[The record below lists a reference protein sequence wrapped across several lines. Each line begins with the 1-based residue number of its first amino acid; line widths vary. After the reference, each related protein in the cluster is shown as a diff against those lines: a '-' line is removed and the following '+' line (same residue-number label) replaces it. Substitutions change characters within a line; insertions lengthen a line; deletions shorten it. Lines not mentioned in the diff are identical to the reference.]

1 MKKKMMALILSG
13 VMISGIAMPG
23 IAYGEEFYSGDPE
36 EMVTEESVDS
46 SETTDSANAGW
57 EMDDVEKDATET
69 DDTETDDAEV
79 DAAETGDKAEFENKA
94 NVEENADIKEN
105 TDIGDNINYTE
116 GIYSA
121 DDIYSTDTTDV
132 TDPISGFEDGLGDE
146 KPILQEIPAAD
157 NNEAL
162 EDGETI
168 SEDEEI
174 WITEEGETIEVD
186 SMDASAT
193 GFDAARMIN
202 TNTTYTG
209 NFTQSTK
216 TFWFKFIVP
225 NNGNLSFGFKH
236 DYLESG
242 SRYWQATIYTDG
254 NHDELAGYGF
264 AGNKILYNQKKF
276 GVAAGTYYLKIED
289 YYFSDAN
296 FNFRI
301 NYESFGNWETE
312 LNDTY
317 QNADSINVN
326 NMYYG
331 SLQRGGDVDWYKFS
345 ISQNGSVSIDFNHDY
360 MEMDSLYWKIEL
372 YNEQY
377 ELLEY
382 DRIGGHTLAFNGSKC
397 GLPAGTYY
405 LKIYPDIYYSDL
417 EYGLRVNYT
426 ASDAWETE
434 FNDNYSTADPINL
447 NTTYYGNLQNGRN
460 DVDWYKFTASSAGR
474 YDISFSHDYVEVE
487 NSRLYWVVQFYDNM
501 FNEKGKFRYCGDK
514 KIESNKVELPNGGI
528 YYIKISKDIYSSS
541 MPYSF
546 KITPHIH
553 SYSKQI
559 TKATLS
565 EDGVIIPKCS
575 CGVEDL
581 KIVIPHP
588 AKISLSKTKF
598 TYNGKSQQPKVTVY
612 DSASNVISPSN
623 YIVSYE
629 KSRKSVG
636 THKVKIKFKKN
647 YSGTTYRSYEI
658 RPKTP
663 TLKSVSK
670 LSRGFLV
677 KWSKVSS
684 VSGYQIQYSTNKKFT
699 RSRIGTVEKKSA
711 TSVRVIRLSA
721 KKKYYVRIRSFKY
734 ANGST
739 YYSSWSKTKNVT
751 TKR

>member
-1 MKKKMMALILSG
+1 MMALILSG

>member
-13 VMISGIAMPG
+13 VMIAGTAMPG
-23 IAYGEEFYSGDPE
+23 IAYGEEFYSGDSE

-46 SETTDSANAGW
+46 PEATDSASAGW
-57 EMDDVEKDATET
+57 EMDDTET
-69 DDTETDDAEV
+69 DA
-79 DAAETGDKAEFENKA
+79 
-94 NVEENADIKEN
+94 
-105 TDIGDNINYTE
+105 
-116 GIYSA
+116 
-121 DDIYSTDTTDV
+121 TDV

-157 NNEAL
+157 DKNNEAL

-216 TFWFKFIVP
+216 TFWFKFTVP
-225 NNGNLSFGFKH
+225 SNGNLSFGFKH

-242 SRYWQATIYTDG
+242 SRYWEASIYTDG
-254 NHDELAGYGF
+254 NHDELARYGF
-264 AGNKILYNQKKF
+264 VGNKILYNQKKF
-276 GVAAGTYYLKIED
+276 GVAAGIYYLKVED
-289 YYFSDAN
+289 DYFSDAN

-301 NYESFGNWETE
+301 NYESSGNWETE

-397 GLPAGTYY
+397 GLPAGKYY

-426 ASDAWETE
+426 ESDAWETE

-460 DVDWYKFTASSAGR
+460 DVDWYKFTASSAGS

-612 DSASNVISPSN
+612 DSASKVISPSN
-623 YIVSYE
+623 YTVSYE

-684 VSGYQIQYSTNKKFT
+684 VSGYQVQYSTNKKFT
-699 RSRIGTVEKKSA
+699 RSWIGTVEKKSA